1 MATDLNRIREQ
12 LNKII
17 AEAAADIE
25 SRERALANALELAT
39 ESGSVRAAFNQGMQ
53 HKEDLILALIEE
65 QLIQLQL
72 ASLSTLALQTL
83 KRRIL
88 HDS

>member
-1 MATDLNRIREQ
+1 MVDLQRMGEQ
-12 LNKII
+12 LATLLAEII
-17 AEAAADIE
+17 ADVEA
-25 SRERALANALELAT
+25 RERALAGAMELST
-39 ESGSVRAAFNQGMQ
+39 EAGSVRAAFNQGMQ
-53 HKEDLILALIEE
+53 HRQAEILALIEE

-72 ASLSTLALQTL
+72 ANLSPLALQTL